1 MDFLHS
7 GTIATVE
14 IWGGGK
20 LKFEM
25 PIADGSGKVHDMHA
39 CSPATAGG
47 LPSKVPIQQQE
58 TKVVL
63 SSIPFKRY

>member
-1 MDFLHS
+1 MDYLHS
-7 GTIATVE
+7 GTVAAVE

-39 CSPATAGG
+39 AQQLRGAF
-47 LPSKVPIQQQE
+47 LPKFQ
-58 TKVVL
+58 
-63 SSIPFKRY
+63 SSNKKPK